1 MKSGELYGET
11 AARRRLKSNS
21 STSLLTTDHA
31 RLFTNVNMDPNLRMA
46 LLEAHFLT
54 EKQKE
59 WFHPASSKDDPLKQW
74 MFT

>member
-1 MKSGELYGET
+1 
-11 AARRRLKSNS
+11 
-21 STSLLTTDHA
+21 
-31 RLFTNVNMDPNLRMA
+31 MDPNLRMA